1 MWRGWLPGRR
11 KSAVGQHLAPVR
23 GASEPRL
30 PVTGS
35 SPEVTQPAV
44 TDITVNPGRMS
55 GSAWSPARRERMARL
70 AETSRDLAD
79 LYEVA
84 IDLLGNPDAP
94 ARMLLLGHCMREVG
108 NRLPEILNPDLPGR
122 SRQDEAVRS
131 LAGGWRA
138 VGLSLDGAD
147 DAEGGGT
154 AIPVPRQIVASV
166 ESVVAAFESG
176 ETANYAKASF
186 LVTGNVPENLTD
198 AVKNPDPGVAAL
210 LKTRRYFMGHTHA
223 GVKDRQ
229 AADEAELQEHAS
241 HFEHVLDVR
250 LGDWW
255 EARLSVQDILARA
268 NARAVTPDQAEAV
281 NDSLS
286 QDTGAKDV

>member
-1 MWRGWLPGRR
+1 MRGPGE
-11 KSAVGQHLAPVR
+11 SGV
-23 GASEPRL
+23 

-35 SPEVTQPAV
+35 PSDVTQPAIDV
-44 TDITVNPGRMS
+44 TVSPGRMS
-55 GSAWSPARRERMARL
+55 GSAWSPARHERMARL

-84 IDLLGNPDAP
+84 IDLVANPDAP
-94 ARMLLLGHCMREVG
+94 ARMLLLGHCMREIG

-131 LAGGWRA
+131 LAGDWRTA
-138 VGLSLDGAD
+138 GLSLSLDGFD
-147 DAEGGGT
+147 DAAGGGA
-154 AIPVPRQIVASV
+154 AIPVSRQIVASV

-186 LVTGNVPENLTD
+186 LVTGNVPEDLTD

-229 AADEAELQEHAS
+229 AADEAELQEHVS

-268 NARAVTPDQAEAV
+268 NARAETPDQADKV

-286 QDTGAKDV
+286 QDTGTKDV